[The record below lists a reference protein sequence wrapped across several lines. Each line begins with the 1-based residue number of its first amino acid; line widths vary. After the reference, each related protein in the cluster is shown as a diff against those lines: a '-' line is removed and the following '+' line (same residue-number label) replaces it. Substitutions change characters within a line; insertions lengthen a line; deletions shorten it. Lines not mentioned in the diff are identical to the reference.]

1 MTDQNDHTTVQIA
14 GKSYHV
20 KCETDQISELKEAV
34 DFLNKKFQAMEKGG
48 YSLGTE
54 KGAVM
59 LALNVT
65 HELISIKKQQGNQ
78 IDTMSQRIQ
87 DLKLKIEA
95 TLSDNV

>member
-1 MTDQNDHTTVQIA
+1 MSNQNDQTSVQIA
-14 GKSYHV
+14 GKNYHV
-20 KCETDQISELKEAV
+20 KCQAEQISELKEAV
-34 DFLNKKFQAMEKGG
+34 DYLNKKFQSMEKGG

-65 HELISIKKQQGNQ
+65 HELISIKKQQGSQ